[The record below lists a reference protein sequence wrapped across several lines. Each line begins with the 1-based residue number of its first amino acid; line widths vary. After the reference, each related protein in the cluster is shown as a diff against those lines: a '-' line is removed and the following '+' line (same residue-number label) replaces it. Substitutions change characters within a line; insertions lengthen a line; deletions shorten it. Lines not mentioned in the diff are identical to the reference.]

1 MSWVL
6 FDSKLPIE
14 NQHYHFLSYDQGCMS
29 LAEVLLLEPDFY
41 QLIASAILG
50 RHTPGSFV
58 ETIGNH
64 DANKVWVYGMSDWIK
79 WKSRSAVI
87 T

>member
-1 MSWVL
+1 
-6 FDSKLPIE
+6 
-14 NQHYHFLSYDQGCMS
+14 MS

-64 DANKVWVYGMSDWIK
+64 DANKVWVYGMSD
-79 WKSRSAVI
+79 
-87 T
+87 